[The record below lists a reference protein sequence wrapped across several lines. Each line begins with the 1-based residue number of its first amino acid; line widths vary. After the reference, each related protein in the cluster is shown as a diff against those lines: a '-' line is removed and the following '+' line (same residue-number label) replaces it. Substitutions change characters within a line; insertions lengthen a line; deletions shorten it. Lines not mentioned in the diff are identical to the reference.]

1 MKTALICGIG
11 GQDGAWLAQLLLA
24 KGYRVI
30 GTSRDVARSP
40 FTNLES
46 LGIRERVELLSMAPN
61 DFRSVMTTIDVSQ
74 PTEIYQLAGQSSVGL
89 SFEMPAETLE
99 SIVFGTLNLLEAI
112 RVTGIDTRF
121 YHASSSECFGDL
133 GGVPASEETPFR
145 PRSPY
150 GVAKA
155 SAHMLVSNYREA
167 YGMFASNGLLFNHES
182 PLRPERFVTRK
193 ITAAAARIAAG
204 STERLVLG
212 RLDITRDWGWAPE
225 YVEAMW
231 RILQAPGP
239 SDFVVATGRS
249 TALAD
254 FAAAAFASVGLDWH
268 DHVTTDPGFARPSD
282 LVWNGGDPGKAAQ
295 QLGWQALV
303 GMEEIAA
310 RMTQADAAALEST
323 AGG

>member
-30 GTSRDVARSP
+30 GTSRDIARAP
-40 FTNLES
+40 FINLEG
-46 LGIRERVELLSMAPN
+46 LGIRHRVELVSMAPN
-61 DFRSVMTTIDVSQ
+61 DFRSVMTTIEASQ
-74 PTEIYQLAGQSSVGL
+74 PAEIYQLAGQSSVGL

-133 GGVPASEETPFR
+133 GGVPATEATPFH

-204 STERLVLG
+204 SGEPLVLG

-231 RILQAPGP
+231 RILHASEPD
-239 SDFVVATGRS
+239 DFVVATGRS

-254 FAAAAFASVGLDWH
+254 FAAAAFASVGLDWR
-268 DHVTTDPGFARPSD
+268 DHVSTDSGFARPSD
-282 LVWNGGDPGKAAQ
+282 LVWNGGDPGKAAEK
-295 QLGWQALV
+295 LGWRALI

-310 RMTQADAAALEST
+310 RMTQADAALLE
-323 AGG
+323 AGSGG